1 MHVVNEKKYHLTISP
16 NTIDKLGVKLYD
28 KASDVVS
35 ELVANSYDADAEN
48 VKVTIPLGEF
58 LATKSGTEVKSKD
71 LKIVVE
77 DDGHGFSESEANDFY
92 LKIGADRRKDPVR
105 QGRGARSPEHDRPV
119 MGRKGIGK
127 LAAFGICRR
136 IEVWSASGGK
146 QHGPYRVS
154 HFVLDYDDIIDD
166 TGEEYNP
173 PPGDC
178 DGDTSTV
185 RGTRI
190 TLSNFLY
197 KKIPDGETFMRQ
209 VARKFGIGS
218 VDFTVLVT
226 NSTTGET
233 RQVSD
238 LDIELLQGTQIS
250 LDERPVPLGTR
261 LLPVRGWIA
270 YAKHS
275 YRNEEMAGVRIYA
288 NGKLATTTRDF
299 GRKSGFTGEFTIRTY
314 MVGAIHADWLDED
327 EDLIASDRQD
337 ILWSSEEGDA
347 LQKWGQL
354 LLVELGRTSW
364 GPLRKKSFEEFK
376 EKSKLEYHAKARFG
390 NTQVYDAALEIGKKL
405 ASGSSA
411 QSLQN
416 EDYVKGLLE
425 LILSIAPHKTIVDK
439 LKQIADDGNSNAMSV
454 ISTLFSDAKIAE
466 TASMGQVVE
475 ERIRVIETLEIKV
488 RERPPVDELDL
499 QRVLESAPW
508 LIEPQWTVLQANR
521 MLSTFR
527 SSFEKF
533 YENETG
539 NAVRTSTTE
548 SDSSRPD
555 FLMLS
560 VKKRIEI
567 VEIKRAD
574 HVLNAEDYKRLY
586 GYIEWVKKFLD
597 DNTSYAEWFSS
608 AHATL
613 VVDGVNL
620 KGIDKSSYD
629 SLVEK
634 NILQHKTWEDLLLE
648 TRHVHEDFIRARDGI
663 LNG

>member
-1 MHVVNEKKYHLTISP
+1 
-16 NTIDKLGVKLYD
+16 
-28 KASDVVS
+28 
-35 ELVANSYDADAEN
+35 
-48 VKVTIPLGEF
+48 
-58 LATKSGTEVKSKD
+58 
-71 LKIVVE
+71 
-77 DDGHGFSESEANDFY
+77 
-92 LKIGADRRKDPVR
+92 
-105 QGRGARSPEHDRPV
+105 
-119 MGRKGIGK
+119 
-127 LAAFGICRR
+127 
-136 IEVWSASGGK
+136 
-146 QHGPYRVS
+146 
-154 HFVLDYDDIIDD
+154 
-166 TGEEYNP
+166 
-173 PPGDC
+173 
-178 DGDTSTV
+178 
-185 RGTRI
+185 
-190 TLSNFLY
+190 
-197 KKIPDGETFMRQ
+197 
-209 VARKFGIGS
+209 
-218 VDFTVLVT
+218 
-226 NSTTGET
+226 
-233 RQVSD
+233 
-238 LDIELLQGTQIS
+238 
-250 LDERPVPLGTR
+250 
-261 LLPVRGWIA
+261 
-270 YAKHS
+270 
-275 YRNEEMAGVRIYA
+275 
-288 NGKLATTTRDF
+288 
-299 GRKSGFTGEFTIRTY
+299 

-337 ILWSSEEGDA
+337 ILWSSEEGNA
-347 LQKWGQL
+347 LQEWGQL

-466 TASMGQVVE
+466 TASMGQVAE
-475 ERIRVIETLEIKV
+475 ERIRVIETLEVKV
-488 RERPPVDELDL
+488 RERPPVDELEL

-548 SDSSRPD
+548 NDSSRPD

-574 HVLNAEDYKRLY
+574 HVLNAKDYKRLY

-608 AHATL
+608 VHATL
-613 VVDGVNL
+613 VADGVNL

-663 LNG
+663 LSR